1 MDKSCLILKSDN
13 VNFSDALYEV
23 SEQYIKTL
31 IKTGYKTFYIQK
43 DERIIRTILNIYDV
57 IVIDY
62 EEKTNDCYLNLLDFD
77 FIKLNNKSYS
87 IIELMKKCNY
97 SLVFGLDWSL
107 TDFFNIML
115 NELNLNYSIIY
126 SHEQIDIG
134 NFW

>member
-134 NFW
+134 NF